1 MTMFYVSRETDVVL
15 TSGDYV
21 LVEYLARKSVR
32 HFVGQVNEM
41 KTADGLY
48 NVLFMRK
55 RDKEGYIFGFPEGMD
70 VSWIGA
76 DQVVKKLPNPVM
88 HGRGQFKFPEI
99 IKTSD

>member
-1 MTMFYVSRETDVVL
+1 MFYLEDQISRMCP
-15 TSGDYV
+15 G
-21 LVEYLARKSVR
+21 R
-32 HFVGQVNEM
+32 FVGQVNEM